1 MVPRIIL
8 LTVVVTM
15 ATVYLGIVRKGEP
28 WPWEASAITILDRI
42 KSEPVRG
49 SGRIPGWRVD
59 RELVT
64 GTRKEHTPAHEP
76 P

>member
-8 LTVVVTM
+8 LTVAVTM
-15 ATVYLGIVRKGEP
+15 ATGYLGLVRKGEP

-49 SGRIPGWRVD
+49 VW
-59 RELVT
+59 
-64 GTRKEHTPAHEP
+64 
-76 P
+76 